1 MKRIEII
8 EKRKQI
14 LEAFEKGNSTLLS
27 MNFQGSNNSLL
38 SPISLFKGV
47 TSGRVSRN
55 NKIKIKNNDIIIL

>member
-14 LEAFEKGNSTLLS
+14 LEAFEKGSSTLLS

-38 SPISLFKGV
+38 SPISLFKEV